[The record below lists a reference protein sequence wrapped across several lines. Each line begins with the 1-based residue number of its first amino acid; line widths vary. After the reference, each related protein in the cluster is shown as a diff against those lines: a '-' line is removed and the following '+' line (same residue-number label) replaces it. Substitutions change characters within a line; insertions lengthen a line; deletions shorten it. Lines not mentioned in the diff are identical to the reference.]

1 METKV
6 LNMRAMTR
14 QEHEATHR
22 TGAMPRSVRRVM
34 RENRYLRRATIC
46 AVAAMLAIMAL
57 AALDVYQSRSVY
69 KQMAAAAEQRVAA
82 AEQSKRIYQTVA
94 ERWEEMATEQ
104 RAVDVEYLGEFLC
117 TAYCGEKYEHICGTG
132 DGITASGA
140 PVVSGV
146 TCAAP
151 ENIPFG
157 TVLYIE
163 GVGFRVVQD
172 RGSAIADQRLDVAT
186 DTHAEALGWAGYGMH
201 RVFIVQAPGTGV
213 TE

>member
-1 METKV
+1 METKA
-6 LNMRAMTR
+6 LNMRVMSR

-22 TGAMPRSVRRVM
+22 TSALPRSVRRIM
-34 RENRYLRRATIC
+34 RENRYMRRATIC
-46 AVAAMLAIMAL
+46 AVVAILAIMAM
-57 AALDVYQSRSVY
+57 AALDVCQSRSVY
-69 KQMAAAAEQRVAA
+69 KQLAEAAEQRAAA
-82 AEQSKRIYQTVA
+82 AEQSKRVYQTDA
-94 ERWEEMATEQ
+94 ERWKAMATEQ

-117 TAYCGEKYEHICGTG
+117 TAYCGEKHEHICGTG
-132 DGITASGA
+132 DGVTASGT

-172 RGSAIADQRLDVAT
+172 RGGAIANQRLDVAT
-186 DTHAEALGWAGYGMH
+186 DTHDEALGWAGYGMH
-201 RVFIVQAPGTGV
+201 RVFIVRAAGTEVQG
-213 TE
+213 